1 MALCHGQS
9 FHRFSNLNESLFYF
23 KICLFTHLL
32 YFAFLTLF
40 VYGFSNVSFKP
51 ANVVSCHELNEPNE
65 AGDDEVDD
73 YKQETEEPE
82 YVAEEFLQFE
92 NQHKL
97 NLKETEAI
105 NLGYQECVKE
115 VNISVH
121 LNESQRKGLIHLLIE
136 YIDMFVWEVSDMLWI
151 STNMVTHKLPINPRF
166 SPVKQKTQKFKLEL
180 SLKIK

>member
-1 MALCHGQS
+1 M
-9 FHRFSNLNESLFYF
+9 
-23 KICLFTHLL
+23 
-32 YFAFLTLF
+32 F